1 MALDGTASESE
12 SGGREGGAGTG
23 TLAGVPGS
31 EGEARQ
37 AAPAGERALP
47 LSERLERSGRFQLL
61 ISILVVLVLLA
72 EICTHLPSSAIEA
85 QLGKPANPII
95 RIVASEQAWGVFS
108 PNPRSTSLALAA
120 RIPYAAGPPDTLP
133 VTAGP
138 PPGPH
143 PHY

>member
-12 SGGREGGAGTG
+12 SGGRDGGAGTG

-37 AAPAGERALP
+37 AVTAGERALP

-72 EICTHLPSSAIEA
+72 EICTHLPSSAIA
-85 QLGKPANPII
+85 APLGKPANQII
-95 RIVASEQAWGVFS
+95 RIVAPAQAWGVFS
-108 PNPRSTSLALAA
+108 P
-120 RIPYAAGPPDTLP
+120 
-133 VTAGP
+133 P
-138 PPGPH
+138 PPPTN
-143 PHY
+143 

>member
-31 EGEARQ
+31 EGVARQ
-37 AAPAGERALP
+37 AATAGERALP

-72 EICTHLPSSAIEA
+72 EICPHLPSSAIAAE
-85 QLGKPANPII
+85 LGTPANTII
-95 RIVASEQAWGVFS
+95 RIVASAPAWGVVF
-108 PNPRSTSLALAA
+108 PHHRQD
-120 RIPYAAGPPDTLP
+120 RKRGRAGKRG
-133 VTAGP
+133 VVRV
-138 PPGPH
+138 
-143 PHY
+143 